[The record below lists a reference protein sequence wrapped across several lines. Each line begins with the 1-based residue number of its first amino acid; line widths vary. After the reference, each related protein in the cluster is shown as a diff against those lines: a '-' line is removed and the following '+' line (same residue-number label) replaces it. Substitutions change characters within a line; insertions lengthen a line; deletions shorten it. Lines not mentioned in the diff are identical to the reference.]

1 MRVSLSLPRESCMAV
16 LGKMRLWSIPFT
28 NHPVYTPC
36 SPNGGKG
43 YALPKTDTLTFER
56 CKSYQDYCR
65 QLIWLFTELTFVGLI
80 ANFGPD
86 APTFLLTFGFF
97 NVNRRPDG
105 WMVLRAESELRHAIG
120 SDPAVN
126 DPNLIMRFK
135 LGWYW
140 DRWDRLFMVV
150 TRWSLRGDV
159 WYVSLMQS
167 SGTFNCGC
175 AVVPVFA
182 NIQRARNV
190 TDIQLTVLGICKFH
204 SRFFVHTFFENQ
216 LSHFW
221 FDAGL
226 VTLKKESTEGSRN
239 AELSRRWPANHC
251 SAKPQWFMLPEEHR
265 ILSDCGRSTSDAAW
279 RHSCHGS
286 LAPRSAFSSW
296 ISFCIAPKHHTQ
308 MYVIVVLYIS
318 IPNNSTRLWIAGT
331 CPCVVV
337 FGMEWWQELVVMS
350 DIPSAKELHGAHLF
364 SLPSRFVRTWIAPW

>member
-1 MRVSLSLPRESCMAV
+1 MVTTGGCLVCQFDAV
-16 LGKMRLWSIPFT
+16 KWHMGK
-28 NHPVYTPC
+28 
-36 SPNGGKG
+36 
-43 YALPKTDTLTFER
+43 
-56 CKSYQDYCR
+56 
-65 QLIWLFTELTFVGLI
+65 
-80 ANFGPD
+80 
-86 APTFLLTFGFF
+86 
-97 NVNRRPDG
+97 
-105 WMVLRAESELRHAIG
+105 
-120 SDPAVN
+120 
-126 DPNLIMRFK
+126 
-135 LGWYW
+135 
-140 DRWDRLFMVV
+140 
-150 TRWSLRGDV
+150 
-159 WYVSLMQS
+159 
-167 SGTFNCGC
+167 GC

-226 VTLKKESTEGSRN
+226 VTLKKEGTEGSRN

-337 FGMEWWQELVVMS
+337 FGME
-350 DIPSAKELHGAHLF
+350 
-364 SLPSRFVRTWIAPW
+364 